1 MRIIENNYTGDR
13 NNTEHDVVCPY
24 CKSKLTYYD
33 ADLRDRYEGAYVVC
47 PCCCS
52 DIDIDGIPTIDTIQY
67 PKDFYTYNGK
77 SVKDY
82 EINEW
87 IKECLDNLDN
97 DTDYSFMASG
107 DTIVFAFKSDEDL
120 PAATVVV
127 AKKYQEADVKISRK
141 NF

>member
-1 MRIIENNYTGDR
+1 MRVIENNYTGDR

-47 PCCCS
+47 PCCYS

-97 DTDYSFMASG
+97 DTEYSFRSSG
-107 DTIVFAFKSDEDL
+107 DAIVFAYRCDGDSSE
-120 PAATVVV
+120 ATVIV
-127 AKKYQEADVKISRK
+127 AKKYQEADVKIS
-141 NF
+141 